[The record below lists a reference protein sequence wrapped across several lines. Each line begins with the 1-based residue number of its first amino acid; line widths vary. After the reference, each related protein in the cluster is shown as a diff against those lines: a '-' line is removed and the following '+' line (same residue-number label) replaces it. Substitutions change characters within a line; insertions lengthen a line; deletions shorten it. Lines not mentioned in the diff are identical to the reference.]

1 MSRIAAAEN
10 EPLPGSRSP
19 LPAPDG
25 NGFPSA
31 KYSSGHYPRWCHF
44 CGVPIFHTPAGKQT
58 TRQFTEQAL
67 AGRHSSVFLPP
78 CLPALNS
85 TFKTLSFLLARPL
98 LTPSFMLVM
107 CQQFLSFL
115 LVSIWGPS
123 HMEESWGAPWSLMD
137 VVENYGEKDY
147 REKEPQP
154 KVAASIIGLPCPV
167 STSSQPLSTHSGWFY
182 PSVPLLTPVSAAF
195 S

>member
-1 MSRIAAAEN
+1 MS
-10 EPLPGSRSP
+10 LSR
-19 LPAPDG
+19 
-25 NGFPSA
+25 
-31 KYSSGHYPRWCHF
+31 
-44 CGVPIFHTPAGKQT
+44 
-58 TRQFTEQAL
+58 AL
-67 AGRHSSVFLPP
+67 AALFQPQTEMGFQVQSTAQDTTPGGVIFAAFPFFTHQQGSKQQGSSLNKPSLGVTALSS